1 MDRNGV
7 PRWPSDKGSGHCH
20 CCGSGCSCG
29 SRSIPGLRNSHLP
42 QERQKKGG
50 GGGCGI
56 PSHHPLSPLP
66 RINLN
71 FIPSSPGPRMPTGL
85 PHLSSLSWNR
95 WNTRSPLPS
104 RPVSGFEW
112 DGVPVVL
119 LVCLSR
125 QDLPHKQEGLSL
137 YPGSVSPP
145 PLPPPPPRPPRSLQN
160 PPRVPPSQI

>member
-1 MDRNGV
+1 MAFPGGLVIKDLGTV
-7 PRWPSDKGSGHCH
+7 TVAALVAAVAPGPSLVSGTPTCHRKGK
-20 CCGSGCSCG
+20 
-29 SRSIPGLRNSHLP
+29 RKR
-42 QERQKKGG
+42 G

-145 PLPPPPPRPPRSLQN
+145 LLPPPPPRPPRSLQN